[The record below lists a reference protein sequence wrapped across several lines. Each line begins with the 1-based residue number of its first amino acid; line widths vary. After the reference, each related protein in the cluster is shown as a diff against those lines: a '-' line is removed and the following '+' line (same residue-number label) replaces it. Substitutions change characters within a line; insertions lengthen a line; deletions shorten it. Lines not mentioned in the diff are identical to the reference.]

1 MILSARII
9 GDTLG
14 IAAAAQ
20 QRQADAVL
28 QLIRQ
33 GMSRERAHAKISGRW
48 GDIRPP
54 APEAVTTPAPP
65 ATHPA
70 IRTMYA
76 IDVKPYDHHVHA
88 WRAEAERRASR
99 QRIGIVDTIL
109 QPSVAAIIGI
119 VSETMRVSVGNM
131 VGFSHAKRHT
141 TPRKIAIALCRK
153 WTARSFPQ
161 LAETFNRDHSSMHA
175 HTNETARAVEEGG
188 HMAADFAR
196 CDAVVRARYPKAA
209 FRPVWGDAEAGRKR
223 LARTRAQSKGVY
235 S

>member
-14 IAAAAQ
+14 IASAAQ
-20 QRQADAVL
+20 QRQADAIL

-48 GDIRPP
+48 GDLKPD
-54 APEAVTTPAPP
+54 APP
-65 ATHPA
+65 EPVTPSAPHPA
-70 IRTMYA
+70 IRTLYA
-76 IDVKPYDHHVHA
+76 IPAAPYEAHLTP
-88 WRAEAERRASR
+88 WLAEVERRASR

-109 QPSVAAIIGI
+109 QPTVAAIIGI
-119 VSETMRVSVGNM
+119 VSEIMAVSVGNM
-131 VGFSHAKRHT
+131 VGFSHAKRHS
-141 TPRKIAIALCRK
+141 TPRRIAVALCRK
-153 WTARSFPQ
+153 WTAQSEPALGRM
-161 LAETFNRDHSSMHA
+161 FNRDASSI
-175 HTNETARAVEEGG
+175 HTATNDIARAVEEGG
-188 HMAADFAR
+188 HIAADFAR

>member
-1 MILSARII
+1 MILQARII

-14 IAAAAQ
+14 IASAAQ
-20 QRQADAVL
+20 QLVADMKAGYISRGVTPERAAVL
-28 QLIRQ
+28 LSKQF
-33 GMSRERAHAKISGRW
+33 GRFVYVA
-48 GDIRPP
+48 P
-54 APEAVTTPAPP
+54 AEPVTPSVP
-65 ATHPA
+65 HPA

-76 IDVKPYDHHVHA
+76 IDAKPYDHHVYA
-88 WRAEAERRASR
+88 WRAEVERRASR

-109 QPSVAAIIGI
+109 QPTAAAIIGI
-119 VSETMRVSVGNM
+119 VSETRGVSVGNM
-131 VGFSHAKRHT
+131 VGFSRAKRHS
-141 TPRKIAIALCRK
+141 TPRRIAVALCRK
-153 WTARSFPQ
+153 WTTQSEPALGR
-161 LAETFNRDHSSMHA
+161 LFNRDASSI
-175 HTNETARAVEEGG
+175 HTAANDIARAVEEGG